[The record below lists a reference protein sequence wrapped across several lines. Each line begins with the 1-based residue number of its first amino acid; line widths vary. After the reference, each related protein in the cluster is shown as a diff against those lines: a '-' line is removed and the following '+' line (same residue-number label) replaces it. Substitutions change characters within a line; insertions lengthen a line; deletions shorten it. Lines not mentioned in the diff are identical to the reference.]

1 MAPVHEVI
9 MNGTVL
15 AGGVGMGKRRIQEGS
30 VLTGRHFAAGHFEFF
45 VTDFSRA
52 TDMTIDR
59 HVVRR
64 VTYDHLCPS
73 ALHDRL
79 VTIGTQCIA
88 AE

>member
-15 AGGVGMGKRRIQEGS
+15 TGGVRVGKRRIQENRE
-30 VLTGRHFAAGHFEFF
+30 LTGRHFAAGHFEFF
-45 VTDFSRA
+45 VMDFPRA

-59 HVVRR
+59 HVVWR
-64 VTYDHLCPS
+64 VTDDHLRQS

-88 AE
+88 AK